1 MSYWKIK
8 TKLFFLQLLNALFFC
23 IPLIVMF
30 IIYKDKMINFE
41 QGSSIAGLGIIG
53 IIIYICGLKKALGK
67 FPKIAWFVIILLISV
82 FADSI
87 SDFLVRISVGML
99 IGYILTIPLTAYT
112 NKLSR
117 NANIIDELSVKQQF
131 YKNNSNNSKDNFNE
145 SGRV

>member
-1 MSYWKIK
+1 MNYWKIK

-30 IIYKDKMINFE
+30 IIYKDEMINFE

-53 IIIYICGLKKALGK
+53 IIIYICGSKKALGK

-87 SDFLVRISVGML
+87 SDFLVRISLAML
-99 IGYILTIPLTAYT
+99 IGYVLTIPLTAYT
-112 NKLSR
+112 NKLGR
-117 NANIIDELSVKQQF
+117 NANVIDELSIKQQF